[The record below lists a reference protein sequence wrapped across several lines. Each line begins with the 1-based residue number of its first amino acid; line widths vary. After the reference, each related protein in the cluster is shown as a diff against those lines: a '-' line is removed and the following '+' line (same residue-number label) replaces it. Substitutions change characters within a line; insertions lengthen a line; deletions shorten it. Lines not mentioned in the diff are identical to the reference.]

1 MSDIGE
7 QKDAPEMPPLMAS
20 DAPPGD
26 TYGTA
31 QAGRLLGVSARR
43 VSQLAHEGRLD
54 IVQDKPLRLSAQ
66 SVHELRTERSGRG
79 ADQRSNVPPPIAESV
94 ADQVARIVEIV
105 TTEQQRAIE
114 VREHLLSEI
123 TTHRDELKAELLAER
138 AKVEQLQEQLSQ
150 RPRRSWFGRG
160 K

>member
-1 MSDIGE
+1 MSDMDP

-31 QAGRLLGVSARR
+31 QAARLLGVSARR
-43 VSQLAHEGRLD
+43 VSQLAHDGRLE
-54 IVQDKPLRLSAQ
+54 IFQPKPLRLSAQ
-66 SVHELRTERSGRG
+66 SVHDLRAERSSRG
-79 ADQRSNVPPPIAESV
+79 ADQRANVPPPLPESV
-94 ADQVARIVEIV
+94 ADQVARIVEMV
-105 TTEQQRAIE
+105 TAESQKAIE

-123 TTHRDELKAELLAER
+123 TTQRDELKAELLSER
-138 AKVEQLQEQLSQ
+138 AKVDHLQEQLAK

-160 K
+160 N